1 MLKSFETLDEAK
13 KKRIMDAA
21 IHEFAERPY
30 EQASTN
36 RIVKE
41 ARIGK
46 GMLFHYFE
54 TKQALYEYL
63 VERALSVMEEL
74 SKQYLDVS
82 EPDFI
87 ERMKGSAK
95 LKMKVYQLH
104 PDLFHFIGQVMLENE
119 SKIPRSLTGRLEKM
133 QQDGMRS
140 LFSGVD
146 TSKFRKDVP
155 AEEVMKLIGWS
166 IEGYGKELLAKLDG
180 QTFVDLEME
189 SYWDEFHA
197 FLGVLKLIYYK

>member
-1 MLKSFETLDEAK
+1 MKSFEALDEAK
-13 KKRIMDAA
+13 KKRIIDAA
-21 IHEFAERPY
+21 IREFAEHPY

-54 TKQALYEYL
+54 TKQTLYEYL
-63 VERALSVMEEL
+63 VVRALHVMEEL
-74 SKQYLDVS
+74 SKHYLDVS

-95 LKMKVYQLH
+95 LKMEVYQLH
-104 PDLFHFIGQVMLENE
+104 PDLFHFIGQVMLEKE
-119 SKIPRSLTGRLEKM
+119 SKIPITLIARLEKM
-133 QQDGMRS
+133 QQDGIRK
-140 LFSGVD
+140 LFSGVE
-146 TSKFRKDVP
+146 TSRFREDVS

-166 IEGYGKELLAKLDG
+166 IEGYGKELLVKLNG
-180 QTFVDLEME
+180 QKFAELEMDA
-189 SYWDEFHA
+189 YWDEFHE
-197 FLGVLKLIYYK
+197 FLSLLKRIYYK

>member
-1 MLKSFETLDEAK
+1 MVKAFETLDESK
-13 KKRIMDAA
+13 KKRIIDAA
-21 IHEFAERPY
+21 IHEFAEHLY

-63 VERALSVMEEL
+63 VDRALNVMEEL
-74 SKQYLDVS
+74 YVQYIDVS

-95 LKMKVYQLH
+95 LKMDVYRLH
-104 PDLFHFIGQVMLENE
+104 PDLFHFIGQVVLEEE
-119 SKIPRSLTGRLEKM
+119 SKIPKVLAERLEKM
-133 QQDGMRS
+133 QQDGLTS
-140 LFSGVD
+140 LFSGID
-146 TSKFRKDVP
+146 LSKFREDIP
-155 AEEVMKLIGWS
+155 ADDVMKLISWS

-180 QTFVDLEME
+180 QTFVELEVD
-189 SYWDEFHA
+189 SYWQEFYA
-197 FLGVLKLIYYK
+197 FLDVLKRIYYK